1 MNTIFSRVRPRAV
14 ALALLAA
21 GWVATVAA
29 NWPGHLSY
37 DSILQLLQGRS
48 GRYNTWHPPVMA
60 WLLGLGDAVVPGT
73 GLFIAFD
80 AALAFGAMAG
90 VLRLARGP
98 IRWPAA
104 AVGAAVVLSP
114 QMLIYQAI
122 VWKDVLFADGAVAG
136 FVCLALAAARWTA
149 PRRRWLLLGGAFVLL
164 TLAAL
169 ARQNGLVI
177 LPFAAAA
184 TGWIAAH
191 KGLPRWRAA
200 ALGAGTLLALL
211 VCVFGGN
218 ALLNLRG
225 DGESGPAE
233 QFRLLQLYDLAGAL
247 AQEPSL
253 SLAPLDADQP
263 ELAAVLR
270 RDAARLYTPV
280 RNDPLV
286 SAPALQRP
294 LEDLDADALRST
306 WGMLLTQHPWLYVR
320 VRARDFAWVLFTPDI
335 AACRPIFTG
344 IEGPAAE
351 MKTLGLLP
359 RRDARDLALERYG
372 KSFFATPVLS
382 HIPFL
387 LIALGGL
394 WLLLR
399 RRRPEDLAMAALLAG
414 ALAFTASFFFI
425 AISCDY
431 RYLYLLDLS
440 ALAALLYLSLDMRSA
455 FKGTS

>member
-149 PRRRWLLLGGAFVLL
+149 PRRRCSG
-164 TLAAL
+164 
-169 ARQNGLVI
+169 
-177 LPFAAAA
+177 
-184 TGWIAAH
+184 
-191 KGLPRWRAA
+191 RWRTSTPMRFVRR
-200 ALGAGTLLALL
+200 GA
-211 VCVFGGN
+211 C
-218 ALLNLRG
+218 
-225 DGESGPAE
+225 S
-233 QFRLLQLYDLAGAL
+233 
-247 AQEPSL
+247 
-253 SLAPLDADQP
+253 
-263 ELAAVLR
+263 
-270 RDAARLYTPV
+270 
-280 RNDPLV
+280 
-286 SAPALQRP
+286 
-294 LEDLDADALRST
+294 
-306 WGMLLTQHPWLYVR
+306 
-320 VRARDFAWVLFTPDI
+320 
-335 AACRPIFTG
+335 
-344 IEGPAAE
+344 
-351 MKTLGLLP
+351 
-359 RRDARDLALERYG
+359 
-372 KSFFATPVLS
+372 
-382 HIPFL
+382 
-387 LIALGGL
+387 
-394 WLLLR
+394 
-399 RRRPEDLAMAALLAG
+399 
-414 ALAFTASFFFI
+414 
-425 AISCDY
+425 
-431 RYLYLLDLS
+431 
-440 ALAALLYLSLDMRSA
+440 
-455 FKGTS
+455 